1 MGEKYGNKIPQILK
15 EIGNKEKALE
25 FIKNGKLNLK
35 LDDETINLNL
45 SDIFILIKG
54 KQNFMGTYDNRYFVF
69 LDTTLTDKLLEE
81 GIAREIVH
89 TVQNMRKEA
98 NLNISDRILLSIEP
112 EDVIVKKY
120 TDYIKTET
128 LAEEL
133 GAIEDSLI
141 EKEFKIDKMIYK
153 IKLRRV

>member
-35 LDDETINLNL
+35 LDDETITLNL

-54 KQNFMGTYDNRYFVF
+54 KQNFMGTYDNGHFVF

-81 GIAREIVH
+81 GVAREIVH

-112 EDVIVKKY
+112 EGVVIKNY
-120 TDYIKTET
+120 EDYIKTET

-141 EKEFKIDKMIYK
+141 EKEFKLDKMIYK